1 MASDSD
7 PSINSNDSSSYF
19 QQTVCLQ
26 DWWLIKSKKG
36 FEGKRLAV
44 AGLSSKEAC
53 VVDLLNWIISKTQTC
68 TSHAAESLVRQRA
81 VRVFSSAPIIKRY
94 DVFTLETADGITVI
108 IKGFINKLR
117 TNENGFPSEVFNHFL
132 FGFPPHWEE
141 YAEKCFEGGS
151 TSGFVSRSNPGVVSI
166 STHDLDKLMMD
177 SEKETNQCKK
187 AINEAR
193 HENSEDVVEMKRKNN
208 ERSSPF
214 EACENQDVGNLNRS
228 SLTASAQSGKKMDIS
243 EDIPCQSEGQVS
255 KCQSR
260 KSNRKWQEGQKAE
273 IGLKTKRKSFISVP
287 VGFDHVNNTV
297 GNISREIGGESIS
310 NLSDVGP
317 QEHHNIT
324 VEKLDDE
331 CLKDGSQKNSEF
343 PPAYT
348 NAKCK
353 QNHENIMIQAKIQ
366 SKNTNESVRPST
378 RPGQANQKIDLKT
391 PVGER
396 ASSSGKKTK
405 RKLDYNIQVTHPS
418 IKERTEVSIV
428 SPELLS
434 LKRSRSG
441 RLLLPSLDFWR
452 NQKAV
457 YDAVRDI
464 FLPHTWIGELLEFR
478 KSCMW

>member
-1 MASDSD
+1 M
-7 PSINSNDSSSYF
+7 
-19 QQTVCLQ
+19 
-26 DWWLIKSKKG
+26 KM
-36 FEGKRLAV
+36 
-44 AGLSSKEAC
+44 
-53 VVDLLNWIISKTQTC
+53 
-68 TSHAAESLVRQRA
+68 
-81 VRVFSSAPIIKRY
+81 
-94 DVFTLETADGITVI
+94 
-108 IKGFINKLR
+108 
-117 TNENGFPSEVFNHFL
+117 GFPLRQVFNHFL

-177 SEKETNQCKK
+177 SEKTNQCKK

-457 YDAVRDI
+457 YDADRRITGIQEVLHVVEPSRGSRSEPQGKQRP
-464 FLPHTWIGELLEFR
+464 L
-478 KSCMW
+478 K

>member
-1 MASDSD
+1 
-7 PSINSNDSSSYF
+7 
-19 QQTVCLQ
+19 
-26 DWWLIKSKKG
+26 
-36 FEGKRLAV
+36 
-44 AGLSSKEAC
+44 
-53 VVDLLNWIISKTQTC
+53 
-68 TSHAAESLVRQRA
+68 
-81 VRVFSSAPIIKRY
+81 
-94 DVFTLETADGITVI
+94 
-108 IKGFINKLR
+108 
-117 TNENGFPSEVFNHFL
+117 
-132 FGFPPHWEE
+132 
-141 YAEKCFEGGS
+141 
-151 TSGFVSRSNPGVVSI
+151 
-166 STHDLDKLMMD
+166 
-177 SEKETNQCKK
+177 
-187 AINEAR
+187 
-193 HENSEDVVEMKRKNN
+193 MKRKNN
-208 ERSSPF
+208 ERSSPL
-214 EACENQDVGNLNRS
+214 EACENQEKGNLNRS
-228 SLTASAQSGKKMDIS
+228 SLTASAQSGKKMDIL

-273 IGLKTKRKSFISVP
+273 IGLKTKRKRFISVP

-297 GNISREIGGESIS
+297 GNISHEIGGESIS

-317 QEHHNIT
+317 QEHQNIT

-331 CLKDGSQKNSEF
+331 GLKDGSQQNSEF
-343 PPAYT
+343 PPTYT
-348 NAKCK
+348 DAKCK

-378 RPGQANQKIDLKT
+378 RPGKANQIIDLKT

-457 YDAVRDI
+457 YDADRRITGIQEVLHVVEPSRGSRSEPQGKQRP
-464 FLPHTWIGELLEFR
+464 L
-478 KSCMW
+478 K

>member
-26 DWWLIKSKKG
+26 DWWLIRSKKG

-44 AGLSSKEAC
+44 AGLSSKE
-53 VVDLLNWIISKTQTC
+53 
-68 TSHAAESLVRQRA
+68 QRA

-151 TSGFVSRSNPGVVSI
+151 TSGFVPRSNPGVVSI

-177 SEKETNQCKK
+177 SEKTNQCKK

-193 HENSEDVVEMKRKNN
+193 HENSEDVEMKRKNN

-214 EACENQDVGNLNRS
+214 EACENQDEGNLNRS

-273 IGLKTKRKSFISVP
+273 IGLKTKRKSFMSVP

-297 GNISREIGGESIS
+297 GNISHEIGGESIS

-331 CLKDGSQKNSEF
+331 CLKDGSQQNSEF
-343 PPAYT
+343 PPAYS

-378 RPGQANQKIDLKT
+378 RPGQANQKINLKT

-418 IKERTEVSIV
+418 IKEKTEVSIV

-457 YDAVRDI
+457 YDADRRITGIQEVLHVVEPSRGSRSEPQGKQRP
-464 FLPHTWIGELLEFR
+464 L
-478 KSCMW
+478 K

>member
-26 DWWLIKSKKG
+26 DWWLIRSKKG

-44 AGLSSKEAC
+44 AGLSSKE
-53 VVDLLNWIISKTQTC
+53 
-68 TSHAAESLVRQRA
+68 QRA

-151 TSGFVSRSNPGVVSI
+151 TSGFVPRSNPGVVSI

-177 SEKETNQCKK
+177 SEKTNQCKK

-193 HENSEDVVEMKRKNN
+193 HENSEDVEMKRKNN

-214 EACENQDVGNLNRS
+214 EACENQDEGNLNRS

-273 IGLKTKRKSFISVP
+273 IGLKTKRKSFMSVP

-297 GNISREIGGESIS
+297 GNISHEIGGESIS

-331 CLKDGSQKNSEF
+331 CLKDGSQQNSEF

-378 RPGQANQKIDLKT
+378 RPGQANQKINLKT

-418 IKERTEVSIV
+418 IKEKTEVSIV

-457 YDAVRDI
+457 YDADRRITGIQEVLHVVEPSRGSRSEPQGKQRP
-464 FLPHTWIGELLEFR
+464 L
-478 KSCMW
+478 K

>member
-44 AGLSSKEAC
+44 AGLSSKE
-53 VVDLLNWIISKTQTC
+53 
-68 TSHAAESLVRQRA
+68 QRA

-177 SEKETNQCKK
+177 SEKTNQCKK

-208 ERSSPF
+208 ERSSPL
-214 EACENQDVGNLNRS
+214 EACENQEKGNLNRS
-228 SLTASAQSGKKMDIS
+228 SLTASAQSGKKMDIL

-273 IGLKTKRKSFISVP
+273 IGLKTKRKRFISVP

-297 GNISREIGGESIS
+297 GNISHEIGGESIS

-317 QEHHNIT
+317 QEHQNIT

-331 CLKDGSQKNSEF
+331 GLKDGSQQNSEF
-343 PPAYT
+343 PPTYT
-348 NAKCK
+348 DAKCK

-378 RPGQANQKIDLKT
+378 RPGKANQIIDLKT

-457 YDAVRDI
+457 YDADRRITGIQEVLHVVEPSRGSRSEPQGKQRP
-464 FLPHTWIGELLEFR
+464 L
-478 KSCMW
+478 K

>member
-1 MASDSD
+1 M
-7 PSINSNDSSSYF
+7 
-19 QQTVCLQ
+19 VGG
-26 DWWLIKSKKG
+26 KK
-36 FEGKRLAV
+36 
-44 AGLSSKEAC
+44 
-53 VVDLLNWIISKTQTC
+53 IIVQ
-68 TSHAAESLVRQRA
+68 LM
-81 VRVFSSAPIIKRY
+81 F
-94 DVFTLETADGITVI
+94 
-108 IKGFINKLR
+108 
-117 TNENGFPSEVFNHFL
+117 FL
-132 FGFPPHWEE
+132 FLQE
-141 YAEKCFEGGS
+141 
-151 TSGFVSRSNPGVVSI
+151 
-166 STHDLDKLMMD
+166 
-177 SEKETNQCKK
+177 ETNQCKK
-187 AINEAR
+187 AINEAI

-214 EACENQDVGNLNRS
+214 EACENQDEGNLNRS

-297 GNISREIGGESIS
+297 GNISHEVGGESIS

-331 CLKDGSQKNSEF
+331 CLKDGSQQNSEF

-378 RPGQANQKIDLKT
+378 RPGKANQKIDLKT

-405 RKLDYNIQVTHPS
+405 RKLDYNIQVS
-418 IKERTEVSIV
+418 CSQ
-428 SPELLS
+428 
-434 LKRSRSG
+434 
-441 RLLLPSLDFWR
+441 DFS
-452 NQKAV
+452 V
-457 YDAVRDI
+457 
-464 FLPHTWIGELLEFR
+464 
-478 KSCMW
+478 